1 MLANLVGSIGPRK
14 LAKVLLLSLRRW
26 IKSEASAIS
35 NPTPSSMDTSE
46 APPSNLAPD
55 AGISLTPELEYFCR
69 PVKRPEAFRGPA
81 TEESIAQDPQ
91 REETVVQRTARVDYP
106 NKENDL
112 QTSRLPERPK
122 EDFGPVSM
130 TTPPTG
136 SARELNANTPRFLLV
151 DDNPINLRILI
162 SYMKKLGHPFTCAS
176 NGLEAFEA
184 FQKSCGQ
191 DAEDFKFVFMD
202 ISMPVMDGLES
213 TRRIRA
219 LEIERGL
226 SRCSIFALTGLAS
239 ASAQQEAFA
248 SGVDLFLT
256 KPVRLKELSKI
267 LESKGVIYA

>member
-1 MLANLVGSIGPRK
+1 MVLANLLGSIGPRK

-35 NPTPSSMDTSE
+35 HPTPSSLGPT
-46 APPSNLAPD
+46 PSNLAPD
-55 AGISLTPELEYFCR
+55 AGISLTPEVEYFCK
-69 PVKRPEAFRGPA
+69 PFRKLEISTSPA
-81 TEESIAQDPQ
+81 TTEGIAQDPQ
-91 REETVVQRTARVDYP
+91 REEAGIETTVRIDSSP
-106 NKENDL
+106 DNENE
-112 QTSRLPERPK
+112 THTGRLPERRK
-122 EDFGPVSM
+122 NDDGQHLM
-130 TTPPTG
+130 PPTPTVP
-136 SARELNANTPRFLLV
+136 APELSANTPRFLLV
-151 DDNPINLRILI
+151 DDNPINLRILM
-162 SYMKKLGHPFTCAS
+162 SYMKKLGYPFTCAS

-226 SRCSIFALTGLAS
+226 SRCNIFALTGLAS
-239 ASAQQEAFA
+239 ADAQQEAFA

-267 LESKGVIYA
+267 LESKGVL